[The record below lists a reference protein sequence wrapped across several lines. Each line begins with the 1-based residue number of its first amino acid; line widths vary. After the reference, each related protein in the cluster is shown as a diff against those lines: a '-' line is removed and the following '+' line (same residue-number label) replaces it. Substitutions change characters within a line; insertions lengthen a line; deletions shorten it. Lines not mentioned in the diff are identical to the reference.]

1 MNEFLPIIP
10 IILPLLTAIGI
21 QILGRFAPDNIRDGF
36 HTTMAIINFYFVFVV
51 TWKSQEPGVPSF
63 LESGNTQIKLHNAS
77 KFLIVS

>member
-36 HTTMAIINFYFVFVV
+36 HTTMAIINFYFVWQIYTPVMNGE
-51 TWKSQEPGVPSF
+51 TPSF
-63 LESGNTQIKLHNAS
+63 
-77 KFLIVS
+77 